1 MEFAT
6 EKVAQDT
13 VTTIEK
19 TEKTEVREE
28 DKVITTTKRVKT
40 GDTNLMLRYS
50 VIALASGVVCLILAV
65 VTMNRRKKEAETA
78 QRKER
83 NNMLK
88 WKKLFVSL
96 LSVSV
101 IAGLGVA
108 PVKAA
113 QTVTPYTYKVTLSA
127 GNKGTINGQQKV
139 EEVDLAAGSTVSF
152 DINDIKVSDEKYYV
166 KGIRLSGVI
175 IPKHWQHLHSG

>member
-1 MEFAT
+1 
-6 EKVAQDT
+6 
-13 VTTIEK
+13 
-19 TEKTEVREE
+19 
-28 DKVITTTKRVKT
+28 
-40 GDTNLMLRYS
+40 
-50 VIALASGVVCLILAV
+50 
-65 VTMNRRKKEAETA
+65 
-78 QRKER
+78 
-83 NNMLK
+83 MLK

-139 EEVDLAAGSTVSF
+139 E
-152 DINDIKVSDEKYYV
+152 
-166 KGIRLSGVI
+166 
-175 IPKHWQHLHSG
+175 